1 MNQSQLMMQSCAI
14 TARGGP
20 RCLTFAPRRLK
31 NLSFLIQI
39 ISRTLWISQVQ
50 SSGLPSI
57 FLRAQPQPT
66 FYFYDNIF
74 AAFFLASSSPKKEF
88 SRTQMA
94 IGVFYSQ
101 VFLKFKT
108 PVSRFREPPIL
119 QNFHA
124 GKNVKNKNKQTKKP
138 QGFARFWE
146 AYVTKWWTPRIP
158 GSGGPGF
165 KPRPPRCFLD
175 NKLYSTLSLFTQ
187 VYKWVPATY
196 CWGGGRVTLRCTKI
210 LSGGGVAILLVML
223 HAKETGISSG
233 RLGLWLAHVC
243 LYLFTVTFMRFPYC
257 LYSTYWVEMDSV
269 RGDRVVY

>member
-1 MNQSQLMMQSCAI
+1 MNQSQVMMQSCTI

-31 NLSFLIQI
+31 NLRFLIQI
-39 ISRTLWISQVQ
+39 ICRTLWISQVQ

-66 FYFYDNIF
+66 LYFYDNIF

-165 KPRPPRCFLD
+165 KPRPPRCFLT
-175 NKLYSTLSLFTQ
+175 NFTPLCLFSPKCINGYRQHTAGGVTQ
-187 VYKWVPATY
+187 
-196 CWGGGRVTLRCTKI
+196 RCTKI
-210 LSGGGVAILLVML
+210 LSWGGGGSSNTPR
-223 HAKETGISSG
+223 HAS
-233 RLGLWLAHVC
+233 C
-243 LYLFTVTFMRFPYC
+243 
-257 LYSTYWVEMDSV
+257 
-269 RGDRVVY
+269 